1 MAASPASRPTTTPA
15 ISTARP
21 VPWVTGR
28 ATNSGM
34 ITAAATTGRSSRSG
48 PILRAGPRS
57 VASTV
62 ASTTPLTIIASVS
75 VETMMC
81 SRVSCSFRL
90 MNPPSRPSPFC
101 ESEHRLALGMRKHAR
116 PSTRW
121 YQTGF
126 AGFGPGLGTLGRRP
140 VARSSLASVSP
151 ALGQGRLGRSK
162 GHQAGVRASGPE
174 GAAMPGPEIRSRVLA
189 PGDHGGC
196 GRPRLALPGDTGD
209 MPRTVNWLARVLGFA
224 WLGLLAFLLA
234 PVQGPFAVPV
244 QAAGY
249 CLLGLGLVA
258 WAVIDV
264 HPAAARDHTWV
275 VSVLRGVIAVGAG
288 VACAVGGGGTAMVA
302 FGFVAAMAAGGNSGL
317 APALAV
323 TGAGIL
329 AIEISGLAFGGGY
342 GTLLGLPVL
351 VASGLLIG
359 RNWGA
364 YRVQAEQ
371 ATQLLAQSDQL
382 RAEQRRADL
391 LDERARIAREIHD
404 VLAHS
409 LGALG
414 IQIQA
419 ARAVL
424 TDHGD
429 VDRAGEILAAAQRMA
444 AEGLVE
450 TRRAVH
456 ALRTDTLP
464 LHEELARVSGTHAQ
478 RYHVPAT
485 FDVGGSPGPLPPDA
499 TVALLR
505 VAQESLVNA
514 AKHAAGE
521 GVTVRL
527 DYSDVDVRLTVRN
540 DLPPGFGSDGEASVS
555 TVNGGYGLTGMR
567 ERLRLLNGT
576 LQAGR
581 QDSQWIVTAEL
592 PRSQPEI
599 VMP

>member
-1 MAASPASRPTTTPA
+1 M
-15 ISTARP
+15 
-21 VPWVTGR
+21 
-28 ATNSGM
+28 
-34 ITAAATTGRSSRSG
+34 
-48 PILRAGPRS
+48 L
-57 VASTV
+57 
-62 ASTTPLTIIASVS
+62 
-75 VETMMC
+75 
-81 SRVSCSFRL
+81 
-90 MNPPSRPSPFC
+90 
-101 ESEHRLALGMRKHAR
+101 
-116 PSTRW
+116 
-121 YQTGF
+121 
-126 AGFGPGLGTLGRRP
+126 
-140 VARSSLASVSP
+140 
-151 ALGQGRLGRSK
+151 
-162 GHQAGVRASGPE
+162 
-174 GAAMPGPEIRSRVLA
+174 
-189 PGDHGGC
+189 
-196 GRPRLALPGDTGD
+196 
-209 MPRTVNWLARVLGFA
+209 RTVNWVTRTLGFA
-224 WLGLLAFLLA
+224 WIGLLAFVLA
-234 PVQGPFAVPV
+234 PPPGTAATLVQV
-244 QAAGY
+244 AGY
-249 CLLGLGLVA
+249 CLLGMALVA
-258 WAVIDV
+258 MALMEA
-264 HPAAARDHTWV
+264 HPVPARYHDR
-275 VSVLRGVIAVGAG
+275 VLTLIRGVIAVATGFACGAG
-288 VACAVGGGGTAMVA
+288 YGGTAMVA
-302 FGFVAAMAAGGNSGL
+302 FGFVAVTMAGSDDSLIA
-317 APALAV
+317 ALAV

-329 AIEISGLAFGGGY
+329 AIEISGLAFGTGY
-342 GTLLGLPVL
+342 GVLFGLPVIL
-351 VASGLLIG
+351 LSGLVIG
-359 RNWGA
+359 RNRAA
-364 YRVQAEQ
+364 YRIQARQ
-371 ATQLLAQSDQL
+371 ATQLLAQREQL
-382 RAEQRRADL
+382 QAEQRRADL

-429 VDRAGEILAAAQRMA
+429 VHRAGEILAAAQRMA

-464 LHEELARVSGTHAQ
+464 LHEELARVSDTHAQ

-581 QDSQWIVTAEL
+581 LDNQWIVTAEL
-592 PRSQPEI
+592 PRPQTQT

>member
-1 MAASPASRPTTTPA
+1 
-15 ISTARP
+15 
-21 VPWVTGR
+21 
-28 ATNSGM
+28 
-34 ITAAATTGRSSRSG
+34 
-48 PILRAGPRS
+48 
-57 VASTV
+57 
-62 ASTTPLTIIASVS
+62 
-75 VETMMC
+75 
-81 SRVSCSFRL
+81 
-90 MNPPSRPSPFC
+90 
-101 ESEHRLALGMRKHAR
+101 
-116 PSTRW
+116 
-121 YQTGF
+121 
-126 AGFGPGLGTLGRRP
+126 
-140 VARSSLASVSP
+140 
-151 ALGQGRLGRSK
+151 
-162 GHQAGVRASGPE
+162 
-174 GAAMPGPEIRSRVLA
+174 MPGPETRSGVPA
-189 PGDHGGC
+189 PADHGGC
-196 GRPRLALPGDTGD
+196 GRPRLALPADTGD

-234 PVQGPFAVPV
+234 PVHGPFAVPV
-244 QAAGY
+244 QVAGY

-264 HPAAARDHTWV
+264 HPAAARDHAWV

-288 VACAVGGGGTAMVA
+288 IACGVGGGGTAIVA
-302 FGFVAAMAAGGNSGL
+302 FGFVAAMAAGANTGL

-342 GTLLGLPVL
+342 GTLLGLPL
-351 VASGLLIG
+351 IVASGLLIG
-359 RNWGA
+359 LNWGA
-364 YRVQAEQ
+364 YRVKAEQ
-371 ATQLLAQSDQL
+371 ATRLLAQSDRL

-429 VDRAGEILAAAQRMA
+429 IDRAGEILAAAQRMA
-444 AEGLVE
+444 AEGLVD

-464 LHEELARVSGTHAQ
+464 LDEELAWVSDTYAQ
-478 RYHVPAT
+478 RYRVAAS
-485 FDVGGSPGPLPPDA
+485 FDVGGVPGPLPPDA
-499 TVALLR
+499 TIALLR
-505 VAQESLVNA
+505 IAQESLVNA
-514 AKHAAGE
+514 AKHAAGQ
-521 GVTVRL
+521 GVAVRL
-527 DYSDVDVRLTVRN
+527 DYSDADVRLTVRN
-540 DLPPGFGSDGEASVS
+540 DLAPGTADGSVDGSTMTGASTQATGARPQATGASTQATGADNVT

-581 QDSQWIVTAEL
+581 HGNQWIVTAEV
-592 PRSQPEI
+592 PRTQPGNA
-599 VMP
+599 MS